1 MAGFPRYCWGAKSS
15 CAYMVNSN
23 LFRII
28 GWPTFRSTSLSLS
41 IRFAIICDTCFDRVE
56 ICIVVWGIELSKY
69 LLLGLIADVGC
80 EIGSESVLFIHTVW
94 GKYVF
99 GLLVDFFVVNIYF
112 PIFKTNNYYFKYWE
126 ININK
131 KMYYYVLVLY
141 LMFFLYL
148 YYFPNLY
155 FIFIFEP

>member
-1 MAGFPRYCWGAKSS
+1 MWDAKSGPNQY
-15 CAYMVNSN
+15 CLCTQFGVNMFLDCWLIF
-23 LFRII
+23 LF
-28 GWPTFRSTSLSLS
+28 
-41 IRFAIICDTCFDRVE
+41 
-56 ICIVVWGIELSKY
+56 
-69 LLLGLIADVGC
+69 
-80 EIGSESVLFIHTVW
+80 
-94 GKYVF
+94 
-99 GLLVDFFVVNIYF
+99 VNIYF